1 MINDERGESMKFGD
15 KLIQLRKKSGLSQEE
30 LAAKLNVSRQSVS
43 KWESNNTYP
52 ETDKIVQICNI
63 FDCTMDDL
71 INENIKD
78 ITTIERK
85 NKNQININFD
95 SLLEF
100 VTKTVNMFYSMTFLS
115 GLKCLIELAII
126 ATILIII
133 GVLGIG
139 LLTNTISSIFS
150 FMPLSLMNLI
160 SSVIEGIL
168 KLAWFIISLIVLIHI
183 FKIRYL
189 NYYEQIS
196 SDDQKKN
203 DTSNNSQVE
212 EKSTLQKEKIKSE
225 KQPRII
231 IRDKEPF
238 AFLNIFAKIIM
249 WFIKSVTIIIG
260 LFFAFI
266 LLLGIIG
273 LVVSISLSAYSKIF
287 IGTDISI
294 IGIILSIGLILY
306 LIIHFILDSKVK
318 IKTSIILFF
327 TSIIIT
333 GVGAGI
339 IIISIKD
346 FKIKDNMDDIINLK
360 TNEIKLAYKDNLI
373 IKDVYPRSYVYKID
387 NTLVNNEIIVQNK
400 YDPRF
405 NKLYYNET
413 IKNGLPQYTFYL
425 EYNGNIKDIMIIVL
439 NDLKHNI
446 FRDYSTYVYMDDISI
461 TANAETINKLMNN
474 LSKVYIYDKEETE
487 GGYIISNI
495 SNRIISVYSECVG
508 EYNALTGEIE
518 SEDYCKC
525 IKEIKEIDSKQTIEY
540 SCHFNYPPEE
550 EDN

>member
-306 LIIHFILDSKVK
+306 LITHFILDSKVK

-425 EYNGNIKDIMIIVL
+425 EYNGNIKDIMTIVL

-461 TANAETINKLMNN
+461 TANEETINKLMNN